1 MNTKLLSIALITSVI
16 SIKAQQIQ
24 TRTASPFNKIE
35 THGSVN
41 VIYTSSDSLDIKV
54 SASAKEI
61 ENVETKFDNATLII
75 KNVNDKDKGNYTLQA
90 KNKNGISKS
99 TCFLDVNGT

>member
-1 MNTKLLSIALITSVI
+1 MNTKFLSIALITSVI

-75 KNVNDKDKGNYTLQA
+75 KNKGLFTIPVYVYIKNNKLNTA
-90 KNKNGISKS
+90 KLMWS
-99 TCFLDVNGT
+99 TYL